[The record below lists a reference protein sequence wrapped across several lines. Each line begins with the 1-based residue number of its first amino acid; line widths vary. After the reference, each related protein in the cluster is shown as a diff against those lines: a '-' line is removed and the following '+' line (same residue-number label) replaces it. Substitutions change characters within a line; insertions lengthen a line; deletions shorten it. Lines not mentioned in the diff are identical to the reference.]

1 MNAVYSK
8 EDCSTR
14 ICAEAYQLQNYLANF
29 PNGPP
34 ATSKRPR
41 V

>member
-14 ICAEAYQLQNYLANF
+14 ICAEAWQLLKAVEV
-29 PNGPP
+29 
-34 ATSKRPR
+34 SSSS
-41 V
+41 

>member
-29 PNGPP
+29 PNGPS
-34 ATSKRPR
+34 ATSKRLR